1 MKIENSLMRVYISGK
16 LSAFQAEDKSSILF
30 IRFKTIKGF
39 VVQLVEHTAHNGK
52 NVSSI
57 LTKPNEESRI
67 RTYVRK
73 SNRFTVCHL

>member
-52 NVSSI
+52 NVSSN